1 MFDNMDGKQARRTN
15 TSSPLGLLFD
25 HGCDAMTTFIF
36 SQSLGSYVGLGKKIK
51 N

>member
-1 MFDNMDGKQARRTN
+1 MFDNLDGKQARRTQ

-36 SQSLGSYVGLGKKIK
+36 SQSLASYVALGI
-51 N
+51 

>member
-1 MFDNMDGKQARRTN
+1 MFDNLDGKQARRTK

-36 SQSLGSYVGLGKKIK
+36 SQSLSSFVGLGKI
-51 N
+51 NL